1 MWLQFLSAEYLFT
14 LVVEF
19 VKCVDIQLSCVCEN
33 FLFAEVL
40 RLGSF
45 KPRRTAS
52 QIN

>member
-33 FLFAEVL
+33 ILFAEVL